1 MLLTQRSEVAM
12 DRIPIRSTNIK
23 EVGYDAESGTLEI
36 MFSDGGIYRYFGVP
50 ESIYDGLISA
60 ASTGQYFHRMIRD
73 RYRFSRV

>member
-1 MLLTQRSEVAM
+1 M

-23 EVGYDAESGTLEI
+23 EVGYDVESGTLEI

-50 ESIYDGLISA
+50 ESVYDGLINA
-60 ASTGQYFHRMIRD
+60 ASAGQYFHRMIRD